1 MEENGKNSRIPGK
14 IKPTK
19 LWILASALNPVLS
32 GMRSEI
38 MKCLPVP
45 TKDIGKQDKDY
56 SSQMSANE
64 EDVKQFRLS
73 EHC

>member
-1 MEENGKNSRIPGK
+1 MEENEKNSRIPGK

-32 GMRSEI
+32 GMRSEV

-45 TKDIGKQDKDY
+45 TKDIGK
-56 SSQMSANE
+56 
-64 EDVKQFRLS
+64 
-73 EHC
+73 